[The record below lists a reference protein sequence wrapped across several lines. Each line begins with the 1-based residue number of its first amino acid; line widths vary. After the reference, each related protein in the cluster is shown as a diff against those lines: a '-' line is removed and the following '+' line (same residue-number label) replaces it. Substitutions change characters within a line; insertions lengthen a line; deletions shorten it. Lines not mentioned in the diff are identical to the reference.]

1 MMKHVGLSYLVGA
14 SLILYLP
21 QVICFSF
28 QAMPAWNMVSQR
40 LTYSHLKMAK
50 KPQSLNLEELEK
62 LEVLFDK
69 SEEDEDENSISN
81 EGDDMDWDDMASIHF
96 IIPED
101 LSGARIDNAL
111 QSLITSHSE
120 ASSEDS
126 VDNEGISI
134 SRSQCSQLLSDGC
147 VRVAGQGVITK
158 KSHQIQTGDELIV
171 FAEDSI
177 DKGTKDKELSVE
189 SLISGL
195 VNRGKGG
202 LTEEEMI
209 RPQDI
214 PLSVLFEDEHMVSFR
229 VMVFFPFH
237 RFLHISIFRQQ
248 RLL

>member
-1 MMKHVGLSYLVGA
+1 MKKHVGLSYLVGA
-14 SLILYLP
+14 SLILNLP

-40 LTYSHLKMAK
+40 LTYSHLEMAK

-62 LEVLFDK
+62 LEALFDK

-81 EGDDMDWDDMASIHF
+81 EDDDMDWDDMASIHF

-101 LSGARIDNAL
+101 LSGTRIDNAL

-120 ASSEDS
+120 ASSEDG
-126 VDNEGISI
+126 VDNEGINI

-158 KSHQIQTGDELIV
+158 KSHQMQTGDELIV

-177 DKGTKDKELSVE
+177 DKGGKDKELSVE

-214 PLSVLFEDEHMVSFR
+214 PLSVLFEDEHMVS
-229 VMVFFPFH
+229 
-237 RFLHISIFRQQ
+237 
-248 RLL
+248 